1 MGDEILRLVADG
13 IRSGLRRSD
22 IAFRYGGDEFAAI
35 LPHTDSV
42 RARVVVNRI
51 NRRITKSLKQMD
63 GGATAR
69 LGLSAGVACFPND
82 GSTADELVR
91 IADTALYSAKWTART
106 RDVVEEAYAV
116 ESLAPPAEAL
126 REMQTGADSSAI
138 SSLATALREL
148 GVPDVLAELNLRT
161 IAALGTSAEIKDPY
175 IRGHQQRTSGWAA
188 TVAEQMGLSSDRV
201 WSTRFA
207 GLLHDLGKAGIS
219 KRILNK
225 PGKLT
230 EEEFA
235 EIKEHPPLGSMMIV
249 SEVEALQHLVPI
261 VRHHHER
268 FDGNGYP
275 DRLAG
280 QEIPL
285 EARILGVV
293 DAFDAMTHDR
303 PYRSALSREKA
314 IAELERGAGT
324 QFDPAVV
331 EAFLALVRTRGDELT
346 APAETTGESWKLAAV
361 RTAKTK

>member
-1 MGDEILRLVADG
+1 
-13 IRSGLRRSD
+13 
-22 IAFRYGGDEFAAI
+22 
-35 LPHTDSV
+35 
-42 RARVVVNRI
+42 VVERI
-51 NRRITKSLKQMD
+51 NRRITKSLKQMND
-63 GGATAR
+63 GATAR
-69 LGLSAGVACFPND
+69 LSLSAGVACFPDD

-91 IADTALYSAKWTART
+91 IADTALYSAKWAART

-148 GVPDVLAELNLRT
+148 GVPEVLADLNLRT
-161 IAALGTSAEIKDPY
+161 IAALGTSAEIKDPC

-249 SEVEALQHLVPI
+249 SEVEALQQLVPI

-331 EAFLALVRTRGDELT
+331 ETFLALVKRRSEEMAAPAQAASEDRQLT
-346 APAETTGESWKLAAV
+346 AARAGGRGKG
-361 RTAKTK
+361 